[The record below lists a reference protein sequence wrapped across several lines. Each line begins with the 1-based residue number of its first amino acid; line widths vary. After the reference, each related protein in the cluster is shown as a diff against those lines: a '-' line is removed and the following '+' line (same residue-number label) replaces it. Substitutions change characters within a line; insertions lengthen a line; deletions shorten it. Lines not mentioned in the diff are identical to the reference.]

1 VRTHDSKRL
10 PNWAIG
16 LIAIV
21 VIAIASV
28 LAYTKTLPWADPY
41 EVHATFASAQNV
53 RVKSPVRIAGV
64 KVGEVTGVEHLP
76 STGEELIAQSG
87 EDPATLPGPDD
98 QGSEAAA
105 VVTMKL
111 DEQALPLHEDA
122 RFKLRPRLFLEG
134 NLFVDLQ
141 PGSPNAPETDEDH
154 RFPITQTSNSVQLD
168 QVLTTLQSDVR
179 ADLQTF
185 LDQFGNA
192 LIKYEGAEAF
202 NELYRS
208 SAGAGRATSQV
219 NNAILGKRPHDLS
232 GLIRNLDRVLRALG
246 RNEASLQGLVTN
258 FRIFSGSFAA
268 QDEALERAIA
278 NLPDVLDAAR
288 PAFANL
294 NSSFPPLRAFAR
306 EALPG
311 VRSTPETIDAALP
324 FVHQLRLLVSK
335 PELRGLVADLRPAI
349 PKLARLANR
358 TRPFLR
364 QTRKLS
370 SCFNEVVIPW
380 SHSEVV
386 PTDPA
391 YPHPPVADVAQET
404 LYGLV
409 GIGGES
415 RSGDA
420 NGQTIKVGAGGGIN
434 TVTIPAAA
442 SGVDVDGDG
451 TNEDVYGV
459 VPNLLEGSMPRISDS
474 AKTPFMP
481 GVSCET
487 QDQPNLEAGLGAPPM
502 QTSAPAQSPEEAMA
516 PAFEEVDLGAAEELA
531 ARAEDLLADGRENAA
546 ERVQVRLYEEV
557 FRDSLG
563 GGKNKGGDGK

>member
-1 VRTHDSKRL
+1 VRAHQGHRL

-28 LAYTKTLPWADPY
+28 FAYTKTLPWADPY
-41 EVHATFASAQNV
+41 EVQAVFGSAQNV
-53 RVKSPVRIAGV
+53 REKSPVRIAGV
-64 KVGEVTGVEHLP
+64 KVGEVTGVEPLQ
-76 STGEELIAQSG
+76 SSGEELIAQSG

-98 QGSEAAA
+98 DGSETAA

-141 PGSPNAPETDEDH
+141 PGSPNAPEVGEDH
-154 RFPITQTSNSVQLD
+154 EFPITQTANSVQLD
-168 QVLTTLQSDVR
+168 QVLTTLQADVR
-179 ADLQTF
+179 SDLQTF

-192 LIKYEGAEAF
+192 LIRYDGAEAF

-219 NNAILGKRPHDLS
+219 NNAFLGKEPHDLS
-232 GLIRNLDRVLRALG
+232 HLIKNLDKVIRALG
-246 RNEASLQGLVTN
+246 ENEAALQGLVTN

-268 QDEALERAIA
+268 EDAALERAIA
-278 NLPDVLDAAR
+278 KLPDVLDAAR

-294 NSSFPPLRAFAR
+294 NASFPPLRAFAR

-311 VRSTPETIDAALP
+311 VRSTPATIDAALP

-335 PELRGLVADLRPAI
+335 PELRGLVADLRPTI
-349 PKLARLANR
+349 PKLARLANE

-364 QTRKLS
+364 ESRALS
-370 SCFNEVVIPW
+370 SCFNEIVIPW
-380 SHSEVV
+380 SHDTVDPPPGYPFAPQGEV
-386 PTDPA
+386 A
-391 YPHPPVADVAQET
+391 EET
-404 LYGLV
+404 MFGLV
-409 GIGGES
+409 GIAGES

-420 NGQTIKVGAGGGIN
+420 NGQTIKVGAGGGTN
-434 TVTIPAAA
+434 TIMIPSATSGIGEDAFGVTPFPLQGA
-442 SGVDVDGDG
+442 
-451 TNEDVYGV
+451 
-459 VPNLLEGSMPRISDS
+459 MPRISDS

-481 GVSCET
+481 DVACET
-487 QDQPNLEAGLGAPPM
+487 QDQPDLGAGIGAPPA
-502 QTSAPAQSPEEAMA
+502 QSSAPAPSPAQQLA
-516 PAFEEVDLGAAEELA
+516 PALKDVDVEAAQELSD
-531 ARAEDLLADGRENAA
+531 RVQELLDDDRENAA
-546 ERVQVRLYEEV
+546 QRASVRLWEEISGE
-557 FRDSLG
+557 RLDGEG
-563 GGKNKGGDGK
+563 GSEQ